1 MYYTAINESIP
12 SIVQAKIF
20 SRETIAG
27 HLRPDFRYR
36 ERIRTFPA

>member
-1 MYYTAINESIP
+1 MKVYLVYK
-12 SIVQAKIF
+12 QIF
-20 SRETIAG
+20 TRETIAG